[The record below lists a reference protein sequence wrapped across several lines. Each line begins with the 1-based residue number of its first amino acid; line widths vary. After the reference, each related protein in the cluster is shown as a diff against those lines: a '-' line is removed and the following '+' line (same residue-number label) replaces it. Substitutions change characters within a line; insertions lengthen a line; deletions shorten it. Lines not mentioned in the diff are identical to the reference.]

1 MRRLVF
7 ELIVLTAGLCS
18 AVSVAQTLKQRPP
31 AATHPQN
38 EDMPVSQKVSES
50 VSAEPMAIPMSVGV
64 GTPIKVAIDS
74 DVRVRKVGQ
83 AIHAGQR
90 SQCMRLTSC

>member
-31 AATHPQN
+31 AATHQQK
-38 EDMPVSQKVSES
+38 EDMPAPQKVSES
-50 VSAEPMAIPMSVGV
+50 VGAEPMAIPMSVGV
-64 GTPIKVAIDS
+64 GTQKNE
-74 DVRVRKVGQ
+74 Q
-83 AIHAGQR
+83 L
-90 SQCMRLTSC
+90 RL